1 MCPAGALS
9 AVRRPERSRGTPGSR
24 MDAQGSAALGALL
37 SEPEGQI
44 PGAPRSNWMATHPK
58 LTEMMS
64 LDVADSTQVYAAFLV
79 YLDLLEGRNWH
90 EVTCVG
96 VEELQLVCLHARER
110 EAENLQVVVPTPVHM
125 SFTHERLREIMK
137 KAHIPHDETDSL
149 LSVLLAIV
157 ESDSTVVYYKL
168 TDGFIMPDPP
178 DDTEDMDNKQ
188 WRKKRRKLLR

>member
-1 MCPAGALS
+1 MA
-9 AVRRPERSRGTPGSR
+9 RPPPEGERSCPDWGLPRLLTAGSR
-24 MDAQGSAALGALL
+24 VAQQTQTQAPPSSSSGTELLGS
-37 SEPEGQI
+37 
-44 PGAPRSNWMATHPK
+44 R

-79 YLDLLEGRNWH
+79 YLDLLEAKNWH
-90 EVTCVG
+90 DVTCVG
-96 VEELQLVCLHARER
+96 LAELQLVCLRGRER

-125 SFTHERLREIMK
+125 SFTHQRLREIMQ
-137 KAHIPHDETDSL
+137 KACIPQDETDSP
-149 LSVLLAIV
+149 LSVILAIV